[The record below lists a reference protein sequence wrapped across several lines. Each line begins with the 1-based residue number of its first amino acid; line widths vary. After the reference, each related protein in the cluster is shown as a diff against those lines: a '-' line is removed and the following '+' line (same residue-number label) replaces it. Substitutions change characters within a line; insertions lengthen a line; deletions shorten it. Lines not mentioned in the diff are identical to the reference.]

1 MCGDHMGHRHSSRLQ
16 KPWAWLPQHHNV
28 TMAQCT
34 HTHTHTHTHKHIHT
48 HTQTHN
54 TTTQQHTHTHTQH
67 TTPHPHTHISTQPLS
82 RCLCGDVSTSSV
94 LSPKVFC
101 RAPSNTGQLFTP
113 YQSRSVFLSG
123 HPAVSVVAIHWL

>member
-34 HTHTHTHTHKHIHT
+34 HTHTHTHTHKQIHT
-48 HTQTHN
+48 HAHAHTH
-54 TTTQQHTHTHTQH
+54 TDTHTHTQ
-67 TTPHPHTHISTQPLS
+67 PHAQPLS
-82 RCLCGDVSTSSV
+82 RCLCADVSTSSV